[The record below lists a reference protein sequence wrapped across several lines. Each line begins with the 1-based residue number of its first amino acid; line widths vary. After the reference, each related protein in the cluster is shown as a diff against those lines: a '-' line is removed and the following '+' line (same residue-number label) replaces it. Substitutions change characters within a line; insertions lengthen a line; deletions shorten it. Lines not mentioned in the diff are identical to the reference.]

1 MSEVLTNYQKE
12 LNEHLVI
19 DEFTLKDV
27 QLQLPARKHLWVGRL
42 MRHKHELNQLKKE
55 KIEKLSDLT
64 KVIQEQSNVRLS
76 TPAAEKVAANTNN
89 IKEIN
94 NKIQEQYVLIEYL
107 EKVEKIMSSIGFD
120 IRNIIE
126 IQKLETQ

>member
-1 MSEVLTNYQKE
+1 MSDIIQNYQKE

-27 QLQLPARKHLWVGRL
+27 QLQLPGRRHIWVGRL
-42 MRHKHELNQLKKE
+42 MRHKHEVNQLKKKKTE
-55 KIEKLSDLT
+55 NLADLT
-64 KVIQEQSNVRLS
+64 RKIQEQSNVRLS
-76 TPAAEKVAANTNN
+76 TPAAEKVAENTEQ
-89 IKEIN
+89 IKKIN
-94 NKIQEQYVLIEYL
+94 SDLLEHYLVIEYL

>member
-1 MSEVLTNYQKE
+1 MSGVLTNYQKE
-12 LNEHLVI
+12 LNEQLVI

-27 QLQLPARKHLWVGRL
+27 QLRLPGRKHLWVGRL
-42 MRHKHELNQLKKE
+42 MRHKLELNQLKKQ
-55 KIEKLSDLT
+55 KIEKLIELT

-94 NKIQEQYVLIEYL
+94 NKIQEEYVLIEYL

>member
-1 MSEVLTNYQKE
+1 MNDILTSYQKE
-12 LNEHLVI
+12 LNEQLVI

-27 QLQLPARKHLWVGRL
+27 QLQLPGRRHLWVGRL

-55 KIEKLSDLT
+55 KTEKLIELT
-64 KVIQEQSNVRLS
+64 KAIQEQSNVRLS
-76 TPAAEKVAANTNN
+76 TPAAEKVATNTSN
-89 IKEIN
+89 IKELN

-120 IRNIIE
+120 VRNIIE

>member
-1 MSEVLTNYQKE
+1 MSDVLTNYQKE

>member
-1 MSEVLTNYQKE
+1 M
-12 LNEHLVI
+12 VI

-27 QLQLPARKHLWVGRL
+27 QLQLPGRRHIWVGRL
-42 MRHKHELNQLKKE
+42 MRHKHEVNQLKKKKTE
-55 KIEKLSDLT
+55 NLADLT
-64 KVIQEQSNVRLS
+64 RKIQEQSNVRLS
-76 TPAAEKVAANTNN
+76 TPAAEKVAENTEQ
-89 IKEIN
+89 IKKIN
-94 NKIQEQYVLIEYL
+94 SDLLEHYLVIEYL

>member
-1 MSEVLTNYQKE
+1 MNDILTSYQKE
-12 LNEHLVI
+12 LNEQLVI

-27 QLQLPARKHLWVGRL
+27 QLQLPGRRHLWVGRL

-55 KIEKLSDLT
+55 KTEKLIELT

-76 TPAAEKVAANTNN
+76 TPAAEKVATNTSN
-89 IKEIN
+89 IKELN

-120 IRNIIE
+120 VRNIIE

>member
-1 MSEVLTNYQKE
+1 MSDIIQNYQKE

-27 QLQLPARKHLWVGRL
+27 QLQLPGRRHIWVGRL
-42 MRHKHELNQLKKE
+42 MRHKHEVNQLKKKKTE
-55 KIEKLSDLT
+55 NLADLT
-64 KVIQEQSNVRLS
+64 RKIQEQSNVRLC
-76 TPAAEKVAANTNN
+76 TPAAEKVAENTEQ
-89 IKEIN
+89 IKKIN
-94 NKIQEQYVLIEYL
+94 SDLLEHYLVIEYL